1 MTKTYLIMTFVGSGQ
16 VVRISDILKAVRNSY
31 WVLKFLQFR
40 LEVSIA
46 NFWTRIQVINR
57 SIVIPI
63 YGSFLFQNPRNIN
76 IHFDGVGSIWLLMKK
91 QTRIDQ
97 VLKIEKVILPWQLE
111 RLILK
116 IVSYPLYLIH
126 VPEIYDLKGRISIN
140 FIWVLNLHKSL
151 RIKITFL
158 DFKIYEV
165 FGFCPHYVSIRSIF
179 RKSSKIFTYCGV
191 MSMFSIYPP
200 DFEVLFQL
208 HMGNAWYVKLDTIFD
223 LISANIIENY
233 KLEDNKFYKS
243 VHVYHLKLILTY
255 ITTYKI
261 LVEKYQ
267 KIYLFSQ
274 LPSHSHAIIYN
285 GPGYLAQK
293 NIVQSKSQPIL
304 INSFQIIVQ
313 FVTKY
318 AEDMFRGNFLLTYNT
333 LFGNFNNEVL
343 SKTRMVISMS
353 FTSKSMHTSSRS
365 ILLFRSP
372 HQSSVNATFV
382 RYNFQGIYDPSCPYG
397 AVSFFEEINLK
408 NITEIKSICSSSYE
422 GHFQNVYS
430 STGRMF
436 IVFYAYRKYSS
447 LNVTVNVSYTRCQSV
462 RIHACILFETCLRRY
477 IMNLSPIRET
487 CFEDHQYK
495 LIAITDKRLRAS
507 DPQMHIFAPV
517 PSGEDEDCAILQMT
531 TDPQF
536 SHPLHEHLYYNDRRS
551 HGCSFY
557 LNFKNSFVSA
567 SRWSFRIAGFFSHP
581 SRFHIVREPQV
592 VGLEKIYEIYK
603 QEDRTKG
610 VFDYDEC
617 SSNIGNIKPMPGK
630 DIAID
635 LVHNEN
641 APENLLYFVYFN
653 MWTKDNV
660 NPSWLD
666 IFVTTET
673 NTSALSKDF
682 VILNKIPYEIKRV
695 MLRSDQFLTLSFPK
709 PRTNRSRLLLQ
720 AEADHYDTS
729 FCDVRG
735 DWEYMVFH
743 WEKIYS
749 INVKQRLIIVA
760 LPQAISNMT
769 AQMLDDSSLTA
780 NFIWKKLPQMS
791 VTTLRANFCRHISF
805 KREENGCPGKTYIDD
820 HMACHA
826 FKMPLFYYVLEQ
838 KISPLP
844 ETLPSPYL
852 WDESYKDLQRQRR
865 HSILREKILYSWM
878 NATETCEDK
887 GMSLPEFLS
896 RRDQEELLYLLKS
909 TIEDTSIFP
918 VKALFIGLYGS
929 SSKVTRSFRKIH
941 VTNFIGDK

>member
-1 MTKTYLIMTFVGSGQ
+1 M
-16 VVRISDILKAVRNSY
+16 
-31 WVLKFLQFR
+31 
-40 LEVSIA
+40 
-46 NFWTRIQVINR
+46 
-57 SIVIPI
+57 
-63 YGSFLFQNPRNIN
+63 YGSFLFQNPRNKN

-97 VLKIEKVILPWQLE
+97 VLKIENVILPWQRK

-140 FIWVLNLHKSL
+140 FIWVLKLHKSL

-158 DFKIYEV
+158 DFKIYKV
-165 FGFCPHYVSIRSIF
+165 FGFCPHHVSIRSIF

-191 MSMFSIYPP
+191 MSMFNIYPP
-200 DFEVLFQL
+200 DFEVIFQL

-243 VHVYHLKLILTY
+243 VHVYHLKLIMTY

-261 LVEKYQ
+261 LVKKYQ
-267 KIYLFSQ
+267 KIYLFTQ

-285 GPGYLAQK
+285 GPGYLTQK
-293 NIVQSKSQPIL
+293 IIVQSKSQPIV

-333 LFGNFNNEVL
+333 LFGDFNTEVL
-343 SKTRMVISMS
+343 SKTGMEISMS
-353 FTSKSMHTSSRS
+353 FSSESIHTSS
-365 ILLFRSP
+365 IVLFKSP
-372 HQSSVNATFV
+372 NQSLVNVTMV
-382 RYNFQGIYDPSCPYG
+382 RYKFQGVYDPSCPYG
-397 AVSFFEEINLK
+397 AVSLYEVFNLK
-408 NITEIKSICSSSYE
+408 NITEIKSICSASRE

-430 STGRMF
+430 PTSRML
-436 IVFYAYRKYSS
+436 IVFYAYREYSS
-447 LNVTVNVSYTRCQSV
+447 LNVTVNVSYTRCQLV
-462 RIHACILFETCLRRY
+462 RIQSCILFETCLRRY

-487 CFEDHQYK
+487 CCENHQHK
-495 LIAITDKRLRAS
+495 LIAITDKRLRTS

-517 PSGEDEDCAILQMT
+517 PSGEDKDCTILQMT

-557 LNFKNSFVSA
+557 LNFKTSFVSA
-567 SRWSFRIAGFFSHP
+567 SRWSFRITGFFSHP
-581 SRFHIVREPQV
+581 SRFHIVREPQA
-592 VGLEKIYEIYK
+592 VGLEKIYEIDK
-603 QEDRTKG
+603 QEDTKG

-617 SSNIGNIKPMPGK
+617 SSNIRNIKPMPGK

-641 APENLLYFVYFN
+641 APEKLLYFVYFN

-666 IFVTTET
+666 ILVTKET

-682 VILNKIPYEIKRV
+682 VILVKLPYEIKGV
-695 MLRSDQFLTLSFPK
+695 LLRSDQFLILSFPK
-709 PRTNRSRLLLQ
+709 SRSNGSGLLLQ
-720 AEADHYDTS
+720 AEADHYDSS

-735 DWEYMVFH
+735 DWEYLVFH

-780 NFIWKKLPQMS
+780 YFIWKKLPQMN
-791 VTTLRANFCRHISF
+791 VTTFRANFCRNISF
-805 KREENGCPGKTYIDD
+805 KREENGCPGGTYIDD
-820 HMACHA
+820 HMGCHA

-844 ETLPSPYL
+844 KTLPSPYL
-852 WDESYKDLQRQRR
+852 WDESNKNLQRQRR
-865 HSILREKILYSWM
+865 YSILREKILFSWM
-878 NATETCEDK
+878 NATETCEGK

-896 RRDQEELLYLLKS
+896 RRNQEELLYLLKS
-909 TIEDTSIFP
+909 TSEDTSIFP

-929 SSKVTRSFRKIH
+929 SSKVIRSFRKIQL
-941 VTNFIGDK
+941 NGLLD